1 LAYLLPIDPDKEKI
15 ESQICQKE
23 ETHESNVNLL
33 QKSCVSLESL
43 FTRDDQT
50 KNKNVTEESS
60 LRKFQETQKINI
72 GTFEATKY
80 LNLGTN
86 CTDEEVRKVHPPFSR
101 V

>member
-1 LAYLLPIDPDKEKI
+1 MSQISWQIYYQLIQIKKKI

-72 GTFEATKY
+72 GTFEAS
-80 LNLGTN
+80 
-86 CTDEEVRKVHPPFSR
+86 KVFKFGYQLY
-101 V
+101 